1 MPNQDLFNLIINKIK
16 GQSVVFLL
24 LALFTYYFYLRV
36 EKLEELVFDCQ
47 AEYRS
52 TLLEFLKEHDLKDT
66 YKNSMPI
73 DHDQIE

>member
-36 EKLEELVFDCQ
+36 EKLEHLVFDCQ
-47 AEYRS
+47 AEFRS
-52 TLLEFLKEHDLKDT
+52 TLLEFLKANEAKDT
-66 YKNSMPI
+66 YNKSRAK
-73 DHDQIE
+73 DFDQIE